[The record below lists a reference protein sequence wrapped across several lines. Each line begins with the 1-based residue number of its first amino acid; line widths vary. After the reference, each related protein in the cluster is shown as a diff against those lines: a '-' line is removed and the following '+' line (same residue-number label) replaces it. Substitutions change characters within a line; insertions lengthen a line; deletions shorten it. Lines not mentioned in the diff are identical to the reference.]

1 MKSFNTDIYLDGVTE
16 EEIIATRDTKVKGY
30 TFNPSLFRQLGV
42 KDYLDHSIKL
52 AKLANSKPIS
62 LEVIGDD
69 PKTIINQALK
79 LSQISDN
86 VYVKLPI
93 TLTNGDYNSEIMKIL
108 SLENVKLNIT
118 AVFTIKQ
125 V

>member
-52 AKLANSKPIS
+52 AKLGSLQFENS
-62 LEVIGDD
+62 
-69 PKTIINQALK
+69 
-79 LSQISDN
+79 
-86 VYVKLPI
+86 
-93 TLTNGDYNSEIMKIL
+93 
-108 SLENVKLNIT
+108 
-118 AVFTIKQ
+118 
-125 V
+125 